1 MGYRTFRGHFQDT
14 MTTRETPLPLTVLS
28 GFLGA
33 GKTTLVNHLLRH
45 ANGQKILVLVNDF
58 GNLPI
63 DRDLIEAENGNLLT
77 LANGCAC
84 CSMGGDLFE
93 AFVTALEFDPAPDQL
108 LIEASGV
115 AEPARIA
122 NYAKAEPDLR
132 LNAIVTVVDG
142 ENFLSSDRDHRVEHV
157 VQEQISSAHLLLL
170 NKCDRINDT
179 RKQNVLKQLKQLNPS
194 TSVIEMVKG
203 QVPTNLVFD
212 IVPISKSSQE
222 VITNPHDHG
231 DIFESWS
238 FQTDQAFRPADLR
251 KILEDL
257 PPSVLRFKGIFQA
270 KPTFEPWTAHKVG
283 SHIEIS
289 RHTGSAL
296 LPQRT
301 EFVAIG
307 AKGADILTSLN
318 KSFSDGAT

>member
-1 MGYRTFRGHFQDT
+1 

-93 AFVTALEFDPAPDQL
+93 AFVTALEFHPPPDQL

-122 NYAKAEPDLR
+122 NYARAEPDLR

-157 VQEQISSAHLLLL
+157 VEEQISSAHLLLL
-170 NKCDRINDT
+170 NKCDKINDT
-179 RKQNVLKQLKQLNPS
+179 QKEEVHRQLQQLNPF
-194 TSVIEMVKG
+194 TSVIEMVNG
-203 QVPTNLVFD
+203 QVPTDLVFD
-212 IVPISKSSQE
+212 MDTTSRSSRD
-222 VITNPHDHG
+222 VAVDLHDHG

-238 FQTDQAFRPADLR
+238 YQTDQAFQLTDLR
-251 KILEDL
+251 NILENL
-257 PPSVLRFKGIFQA
+257 PPTILRFKGIFLA
-270 KPTFEPWTAHKVG
+270 KPDLERWTIHKVG
-283 SHIEIS
+283 SLIDVA
-289 RHTGSAL
+289 RYTGAAS
-296 LPQRT
+296 PRQRSK
-301 EFVAIG
+301 FVAIATKDSG
-307 AKGADILTSLN
+307 IETLLDMA
-318 KSFSDGAT
+318 FSDLVA

>member
-1 MGYRTFRGHFQDT
+1 

-58 GNLPI
+58 GYLPI

-93 AFVTALEFDPAPDQL
+93 AFVTALEFLPPPDQL

-122 NYAKAEPDLR
+122 NYARAEPDLR

-142 ENFLSSDRDHRVEHV
+142 ENFLSEDRDHRVEHI

-170 NKCDRINDT
+170 NKGDKIT
-179 RKQNVLKQLKQLNPS
+179 SAQKQTIRKQLQKLRYNVFS
-194 TSVIEMVKG
+194 RVKAVVFCSG
-203 QVPTNLVFD
+203 RFVHVQAVRATDLVVRVVPDRAT
-212 IVPISKSSQE
+212 
-222 VITNPHDHG
+222 
-231 DIFESWS
+231 
-238 FQTDQAFRPADLR
+238 
-251 KILEDL
+251 
-257 PPSVLRFKGIFQA
+257 
-270 KPTFEPWTAHKVG
+270 KVG
-283 SHIEIS
+283 V
-289 RHTGSAL
+289 L
-296 LPQRT
+296 LDQLPRRLL
-301 EFVAIG
+301 
-307 AKGADILTSLN
+307 ADVQLC
-318 KSFSDGAT
+318 GRGVVVVP

>member
-1 MGYRTFRGHFQDT
+1 
-14 MTTRETPLPLTVLS
+14 MTARETPLPLTVLS

-93 AFVTALEFDPAPDQL
+93 AFVTALEFQPAPDQL

-115 AEPARIA
+115 AEPTRIA
-122 NYAKAEPDLR
+122 NYARAEPDLR

-142 ENFLSSDRDHRVEHV
+142 ENFLSLDRDHRVQHV
-157 VQEQISSAHLLLL
+157 VEEQISGAHLLLL
-170 NKCDRINDT
+170 NKCDRVDDT
-179 RKQNVLKQLKQLNPS
+179 QKEKIHRQLQQLNPF
-194 TSVIEMVKG
+194 TSVIEVVNS
-203 QVPTNLVFD
+203 QIPVDLVFD
-212 IVPISKSSQE
+212 MVSTSKSPQE
-222 VITNPHDHG
+222 VVVDPHDHG

-238 FQTDQAFRPADLR
+238 YQTDQPFQSVDLR
-251 KILEDL
+251 NILENL
-257 PPSVLRFKGIFQA
+257 PPTVLRFKGIFLA
-270 KPTFEPWTAHKVG
+270 KPDLEPWTIHKVG
-283 SHIEIS
+283 SHIDVT
-289 RHTGSAL
+289 RYTGAASQR
-296 LPQRT
+296 QRT
-301 EFVAIG
+301 EFVAIA
-307 AKGADILTSLN
+307 AKGSDIKTLLD
-318 KSFSDGAT
+318 KAFSELVA

>member
-1 MGYRTFRGHFQDT
+1 

-58 GNLPI
+58 GSLPI

-84 CSMGGDLFE
+84 CSMGGDLYE
-93 AFVTALEFDPAPDQL
+93 AFITALEFQPAPDQL

-122 NYAKAEPDLR
+122 NYARAEPDLR

-142 ENFLSSDRDHRVEHV
+142 ENILASDRDHRVEHV

-170 NKCDRINDT
+170 NKVDRITDIQ
-179 RKQNVLKQLKQLNPS
+179 KQKILHQLQIFNPS
-194 TSVIEMVKG
+194 VSVIDTV
-203 QVPTNLVFD
+203 QCHVPANLIFD
-212 IVPISKSSQE
+212 IKLSSNSKQDE
-222 VITNPHDHG
+222 IVDPHDHG

-238 FQTDQAFRPADLR
+238 YQTSQSYRPDNLR
-251 KILEDL
+251 EILEKL
-257 PPSVLRFKGIFQA
+257 PASVLRFKGIFLSQ
-270 KPTFEPWTAHKVG
+270 PDLEPWTAHKVG
-283 SHIEIS
+283 SHVEIS
-289 RHTGSAL
+289 RHTGAAPTTS
-296 LPQRT
+296 QT

-307 AKGADILTSLN
+307 AKGSGITASLDAA
-318 KSFSDGAT
+318 FSQ